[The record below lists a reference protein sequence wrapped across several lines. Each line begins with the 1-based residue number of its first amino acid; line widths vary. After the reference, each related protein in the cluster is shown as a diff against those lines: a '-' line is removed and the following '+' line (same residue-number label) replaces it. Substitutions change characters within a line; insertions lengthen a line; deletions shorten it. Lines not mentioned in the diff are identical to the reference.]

1 MKRRDVVRALLVPQ
15 EGPQEGAGEGPEEGG
30 RAAAPAAPRRVAAH
44 AVRAMGLQL
53 DHLTEAA
60 REAARLGEQ
69 LAGGEAVVALDPALV
84 DPSFAT
90 DRLARTGDRDYRRLV
105 ESLRERGQLVPILV
119 RPHPERPG
127 RYQVAYGHRRL
138 EAAAELGLPVKAVVR
153 VLSDAELVVA
163 QGREN
168 AERRNLSFIERA
180 LFAARLAAAGFD
192 RATLNAALGVH
203 TAEMTRLLTVAAGV
217 PAEVAQAIGPAPKA
231 GRPRWMA
238 FVSALAEP
246 DGAARMWDL
255 MAQPAWQRLATDRRF
270 ETALAALETAGDS
283 PLEAGAAPIRV
294 ERRGPI
300 LHLTIDER
308 RAPGLGRLVLERLSD
323 LVVDI
328 PG

>member
-1 MKRRDVVRALLVPQ
+1 MKRRDVVRALLVPEESGA
-15 EGPQEGAGEGPEEGG
+15 EGSA
-30 RAAAPAAPRRVAAH
+30 AAPRRVAAH

-105 ESLRERGQLVPILV
+105 ESMRERGQLVPILV

-138 EAAAELGLPVKAVVR
+138 EAAAELGIAVKAVVR
-153 VLSDAELVVA
+153 TLSDAELVIA

-168 AERRNLSFIERA
+168 AERRDLSFIERA

-203 TAEMTRLLTVAAGV
+203 TAEMTRLLAVAAGV

-231 GRPRWMA
+231 GRPRWMV

-246 DGAARMWDL
+246 DGPARLWDL
-255 MAQPAWQRLATDRRF
+255 MAQPAWQRMATDRRF
-270 ETALAALETAGDS
+270 ETALAALQATEEA
-283 PLEAGAAPIRV
+283 PLGAERGPIRV

-308 RAPGLGRLVLERLSD
+308 RAPGLGRLVLERLAD
-323 LVVDI
+323 LV
-328 PG
+328 PGPLD

>member
-1 MKRRDVVRALLVPQ
+1 MKRRDVVRALLVP
-15 EGPQEGAGEGPEEGG
+15 EESRGD
-30 RAAAPAAPRRVAAH
+30 AATPPASRRVPAH

-60 REAARLGEQ
+60 REAARLGER
-69 LAGGEAVVALDPALV
+69 LAGGEAVVALDPAVV

-105 ESLRERGQLVPILV
+105 DSMRERGQLVPILV

-138 EAAAELGLPVKAVVR
+138 EAAAELGVAVKAVVR
-153 VLSDAELVVA
+153 ALSDAELVIA

-203 TAEMTRLLTVAAGV
+203 TAEMTRLLAVASGV

-231 GRPRWMA
+231 GRPRWMV
-238 FVSALAEP
+238 FVGALAEP
-246 DGAARMWDL
+246 DGPARLWDL
-255 MAQPAWQRLATDRRF
+255 MAQPAWQRMPTDRRF
-270 ETALAALETAGDS
+270 ETALAALQATGEAPLGAG
-283 PLEAGAAPIRV
+283 PAPIRL

-300 LHLTIDER
+300 LRLTIDER
-308 RAPGLGRLVLERLSD
+308 HAPGLGRLVLERLGD
-323 LVVDI
+323 LL
-328 PG
+328 PGATG